1 MSLPRC
7 GRLTAAGFL
16 IALLATACGGAEA
29 GEETTTTTTTTTVP
43 STTTTTIVPAGPLAP
58 LTALPLGD
66 REELLD
72 QPAIMVKISNNDS
85 RSLAALVGLEQA
97 DVVIEERIEDRAT
110 RFAAIFH
117 TNRPAL
123 VGPVRSAR
131 PADIDLMANLGTPM
145 LVFSGA
151 FVTVLSDMVDFAG
164 DGGAVLVVDDGSG
177 VDLFRDD
184 ENFDRPDNLFVDLQF
199 VFDKYGGDA
208 GVATPIFEYRLGDT
222 TQSSNSGSGVGFTV
236 EGRDKVSFVW
246 DPDRGYVRVQDG
258 VVHVTREGVA
268 LVTDNLVVMETVY
281 TASSYDPRNVDA
293 LTTGSGPVSVMAG
306 GRRGEGTWS
315 RETAADPYTFLD
327 LDGNQAALADYRDKK
342 NVVLVFTRGYPG
354 YLCLYC
360 MTQTSRLI
368 TNYDQFEGLDAEVLV
383 VFPGNRQDVQKL
395 IHQSKSKAHSE
406 QVPFPILLDEEFR
419 VVDAFGIRG
428 NLAKPATYIFDK
440 QGGLRFAY
448 VGETISDRPSIKAL
462 LKQLEFIAQ

>member
-1 MSLPRC
+1 MSLYRC

-16 IALLATACGGAEA
+16 VALLAAACGGAEA
-29 GEETTTTTTTTTVP
+29 GEEATTTTTTTTVS
-43 STTTTTIVPAGPLAP
+43 STTSTTIVPAGPLAP
-58 LTALPLGD
+58 LTGLPLGD

-72 QPAIMVKISNNDS
+72 QPAIMVKISNNNS
-85 RSLAALVGLEQA
+85 RSLVALVGLEQA

-184 ENFDRPDNLFVDLQF
+184 ENFDRPDNLFVDLPF
-199 VFDKYGGDA
+199 VVEKYGGDA
-208 GVATPIFEYRLGDT
+208 GVATPIFEYRDGDT
-222 TQSSNSGSGVGFTV
+222 AQSSNSRPGGAVTV
-236 EGRDKVSFVW
+236 EGRDTVSFVW

-258 VVHVTREGVA
+258 VVHVTREGAA

-281 TASSYDPRNVDA
+281 TPSSYDPRNVDSD
-293 LTTGSGPVSVMAG
+293 TTGSGPVSVMSG
-306 GRRGEGTWS
+306 GRRWEGTWS
-315 RETAADPYTFLD
+315 RETAADPYTFFD
-327 LDGNQAALADYRDKK
+327 LDGQEIFLEPGTTWLTLVPVDSYDFTVTDEIAAL
-342 NVVLVFTRGYPG
+342 VLDP
-354 YLCLYC
+354 
-360 MTQTSRLI
+360 
-368 TNYDQFEGLDAEVLV
+368 EG
-383 VFPGNRQDVQKL
+383 
-395 IHQSKSKAHSE
+395 
-406 QVPFPILLDEEFR
+406 
-419 VVDAFGIRG
+419 
-428 NLAKPATYIFDK
+428 
-440 QGGLRFAY
+440 
-448 VGETISDRPSIKAL
+448 
-462 LKQLEFIAQ
+462 